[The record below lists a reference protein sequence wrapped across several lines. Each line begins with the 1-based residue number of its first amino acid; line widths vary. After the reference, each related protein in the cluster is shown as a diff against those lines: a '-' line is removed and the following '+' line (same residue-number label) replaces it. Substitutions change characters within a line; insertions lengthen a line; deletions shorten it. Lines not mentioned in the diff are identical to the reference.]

1 MRNLILRN
9 LVLTSGLLAG
19 AAFVAPSPAAAQV
32 RMDPALTAGAG
43 LAASEVQYRR
53 YGGNRGYYYGG
64 RRRYNGGAAAAGI
77 IGGLA
82 AGAIIG
88 GALSNQYGYA
98 QPQTVYGV
106 QDQGGVD
113 YCIQRFRSYD
123 VRSGTYL
130 GYDGLRHSCP

>member
-1 MRNLILRN
+1 MRN
-9 LVLTSGLLAG
+9 LVLTSALLTG
-19 AAFVAPSPAAAQV
+19 VAFILPAPAAAQM
-32 RMDPALTAGAG
+32 RMDTTLAAGAG

-53 YGGNRGYYYGG
+53 YGGNRRYYYGD

-88 GALSNQYGYA
+88 GALSNQYGYG
-98 QPQTVYGV
+98 QPQTIYGV
-106 QDQGGVD
+106 QDPTAVE

-130 GYDGLRHSCP
+130 GYDGFRHACP

>member
-1 MRNLILRN
+1 MRN

-19 AAFVAPSPAAAQV
+19 AAFVLPAPVAAQMRV
-32 RMDPALTAGAG
+32 DPALTAGAG
-43 LAASEVQYRR
+43 LTVSEVQYRR
-53 YGGNRGYYYGG
+53 HGGNRRYYSGD
-64 RRRYNGGAAAAGI
+64 RRRYDRGSAAAGI

-88 GALSNQYGYA
+88 GALSNQYGYG

-106 QDQGGVD
+106 QDPAAVE

-130 GYDGLRHSCP
+130 GYDGFRHACP

>member
-1 MRNLILRN
+1 MRN

-19 AAFVAPSPAAAQV
+19 AAFVLPAPVAAQMRV
-32 RMDPALTAGAG
+32 DPALTAGAG

-53 YGGNRGYYYGG
+53 YGGNRRYYSGN
-64 RRRYNGGAAAAGI
+64 RRRSNGGAAAAGI

-88 GALSNQYGYA
+88 GALSNQYGYG

-106 QDQGGVD
+106 HDPAAVE
-113 YCIQRFRSYD
+113 YCIRRFRSYD

-130 GYDGLRHSCP
+130 GYDGFRHACP